1 MPNREQIDFVDR
13 YYRAKRDETEN
24 ALKLTIDKI
33 DKSLRTPLFRAIP
46 RDNKFHVMLYNVG
59 F

>member
-46 RDNKFHVMLYNVG
+46 TTNNIKIKTHVILI
-59 F
+59 